1 MRLNVTDG
9 VESSGPSGP
18 SMLAAQLG
26 FTIELV
32 ARVYCTSW
40 GGIAPFSCSCNAA
53 LPRALL
59 SELVQRSLRSL
70 RMRIGYAHMD
80 RLCACG

>member
-1 MRLNVTDG
+1 MTDG

-18 SMLAAQLG
+18 SMLAAQPG

-40 GGIAPFSCSCNAA
+40 GGV
-53 LPRALL
+53 ALL
-59 SELVQRSLRSL
+59 RS
-70 RMRIGYAHMD
+70 
-80 RLCACG
+80 